1 MPETEKR
8 ISYKHAP
15 IVPENML
22 LIEKPDVY
30 RQKIDDLI
38 GLPITTLGI
47 PEEGIGTPNIFTAEG
62 NYWQR
67 QAEMVPLF
75 FRATKADIGG
85 VGGHVEVDPE
95 VQAVFAEYILR
106 YNRLAGRG
114 NRPVFRSVFFTHTGD
129 DVCAVGVLDARA
141 MEHPEVA
148 DELLWDAFKKGAEKA
163 KELGNYAPGQDLKVD
178 TFSGNI
184 KGMGPGSAILPLPFR
199 PNSKDTSQTVLIA
212 TADKT
217 EPGSYNFLT
226 RGAYLDPNFN
236 TGLLIA
242 KSDMKK
248 GYSFKIIDV
257 DTKQQ
262 AIEAGASPTN
272 EMELNEAMDKTG
284 GTERAIWLK
293 GPEDLYD
300 LGALT
305 MNSSRFVIAE
315 IWTKHDDGSPKE
327 IGVVVSAER
336 LHNIKDASGRFVY
349 GGKDDP
355 VMLSLAQGNWP
366 APGEI
371 VSPLARIPIVAGD
384 CRGSHFLPWYPAP
397 IDSQTSYWS
406 GPIVSVITA
415 SVNLETG
422 RIGSISD
429 QLAAGTPWDRI
440 RNEAA
445 ENMVDFR
452 NSQGYTHPG
461 TLGTGEMEYQDGFI
475 ERMNRLNGEFKIS
488 DLKAKDTA

>member
-1 MPETEKR
+1 MSGERATYNHTPL
-8 ISYKHAP
+8 
-15 IVPENML
+15 VPVNESLDNSDIYHQKARDL
-22 LIEKPDVY
+22 VY
-30 RQKIDDLI
+30 
-38 GLPITTLGI
+38 LPQTT
-47 PEEGIGTPNIFTAEG
+47 IGTIGDEGNGPLPNIFTVSGSSWARE
-62 NYWQR
+62 
-67 QAEMVPLF
+67 ASVVPLF

-85 VGGHVEVDPE
+85 VGGHVVVDPE
-95 VQAVFAEYILR
+95 VQAIFAEYILR
-106 YNRLAGRG
+106 YNRLAGKGR
-114 NRPVFRSVFFTHTGD
+114 NRPVFRSIFFTHTGD

-141 MEHPEVA
+141 MEHPEIA
-148 DELLWDAFKKGAEKA
+148 DELLWDAFKRGAEKA

-184 KGMGPGSAILPLPFR
+184 KGMGPGSAVLPLPFR
-199 PNSKDTSQTVLIA
+199 PGSKDTSQTVLIA

-217 EPGSYNFLT
+217 EPGSYNYLT

-242 KSDMKK
+242 KSDMKR
-248 GYSFKIIDV
+248 GYTFKIIDV
-257 DTKQQ
+257 DTKAQ

-272 EMELNEAMDKTG
+272 EKELNEAMDRTG
-284 GTERAIWLK
+284 GTERAIWLR

-305 MNSSRFVIAE
+305 MNSSRYVIAE
-315 IWTKHDDGSPKE
+315 VWTKNEDGSPKE
-327 IGVVVSAER
+327 MGVAVSAER

-355 VMLSLAQGNWP
+355 TMLSLAQGNWP

-384 CRGSHFLPWYPAP
+384 CRGSHFLPWYPIP

-406 GPIVSVITA
+406 GPIVSAITA

-429 QLAAGTPWDRI
+429 QLATGTPWDGI
-440 RNEAA
+440 RNKASEK
-445 ENMVDFR
+445 MVDFR
-452 NSQGYTHPG
+452 DGQGYTHPG
-461 TLGTGEMEYQDGFI
+461 TLGTGEMEYQDGWI
-475 ERMNRLNGEFKIS
+475 ERMQRLNGEFSITE
-488 DLKAKDTA
+488 LKKQAA